1 MLGRQQ
7 LPGIVSWEL
16 PYYAVIFTSKLKEES
31 AAYAAMAV
39 QMEAL
44 CKEQSGF
51 LGMDHARSEM
61 GITVCYWDSLASI
74 EDWKINKVHLQ
85 AQVLGKNVWYQSY
98 VVRICKIEKEY
109 GK

>member
-1 MLGRQQ
+1 M
-7 LPGIVSWEL
+7 PWEL
-16 PYYAVIFTSKLKEES
+16 PYYAVIFTSKLHEES
-31 AAYAAMAV
+31 EAYAAMAA

-74 EDWKINKVHLQ
+74 ENWKNHKLHLK
-85 AQVLGKNVWYQSY
+85 AQEMGKNVWYQSY
-98 VVRICKIEKEY
+98 AVRICKVEKEY
-109 GK
+109 GTY